1 MALRFVSEVEVLYL
15 ETGSL
20 DKNNP
25 KTLKYFP
32 YYLLCTSLLALD
44 SLHVGTRVSIGPQYP
59 FLSHKATKWVGFIWN
74 RKTRGPVSQQV
85 WHDKDPSP
93 LNGHK
98 RGAKPFI
105 ANGDVSMRMKYFR
118 AGN

>member
-59 FLSHKATKWVGFIWN
+59 FLSHKATKWVGFI
-74 RKTRGPVSQQV
+74 
-85 WHDKDPSP
+85 
-93 LNGHK
+93 
-98 RGAKPFI
+98 
-105 ANGDVSMRMKYFR
+105 
-118 AGN
+118 